1 MAKSE
6 NFKNNID
13 MKNLQGPALRY
24 LDSNLAPWEMFQ
36 QIKIL
41 LKIVRIK
48 SSDVTV
54 PLPD

>member
-1 MAKSE
+1 
-6 NFKNNID
+6 